1 MRRDAQ
7 MRRRR
12 FGFATPTAC
21 LRKYNLED
29 QSMWKLTT
37 IALATSALALGACA
51 HSYRDATEAEHE
63 AALSR
68 AERDY
73 HQAKRDCD
81 AYSGNAEDVCKA
93 EAKAQ
98 RAKDEAAADA
108 RYKDTPKAQYD
119 QRMAAAEADY
129 SVARERCD
137 ELAGDSKEV
146 CVKEAKA
153 RLAKAKADAS
163 AGYEVGGRSDY

>member
-1 MRRDAQ
+1 
-7 MRRRR
+7 
-12 FGFATPTAC
+12 
-21 LRKYNLED
+21 
-29 QSMWKLTT
+29 MWKLTT
-37 IALATSALALGACA
+37 IALATSALAMGACA
-51 HSYRDATEAEHE
+51 HSYHDAAQAERE

-73 HQAKRDCD
+73 QQAMARCE
-81 AYSGNAEDVCKA
+81 AYSGNAEDVCEA

-98 RAKDEAAADA
+98 RAKDEASAKAE
-108 RYKDTPKAQYD
+108 YKDTPKADYD
-119 QRMAAAEADY
+119 ERIAAAEADY

-153 RLAKAKADAS
+153 TLARAKADAN
-163 AGYEVGGRSDY
+163 ADYRNGVGSNY